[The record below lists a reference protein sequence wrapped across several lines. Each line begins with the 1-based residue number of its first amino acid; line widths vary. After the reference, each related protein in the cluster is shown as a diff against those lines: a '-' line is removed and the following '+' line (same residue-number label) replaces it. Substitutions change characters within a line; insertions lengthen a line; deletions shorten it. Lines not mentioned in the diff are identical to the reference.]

1 MTDKRQR
8 RRREGLRERSW
19 AQDEGWEGT
28 LVVQKLA
35 LLGLLDL
42 NGKSV
47 RLVSVVRYLD
57 RWVLWSLAE
66 EKVVEEMPS
75 SMVSWRWS

>member
-42 NGKSV
+42 TGKSV

-57 RWVLWSLAE
+57 
-66 EKVVEEMPS
+66 
-75 SMVSWRWS
+75 